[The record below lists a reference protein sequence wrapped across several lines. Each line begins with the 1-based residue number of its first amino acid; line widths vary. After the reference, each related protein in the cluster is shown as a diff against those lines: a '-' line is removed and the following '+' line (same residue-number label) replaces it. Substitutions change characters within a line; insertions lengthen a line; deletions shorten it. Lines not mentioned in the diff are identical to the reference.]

1 MSVLAVEYSGI
12 QTCNLYGKEKIGDL
26 AVGCNCDD
34 RMVLVGNPISIGGM
48 SMERWKRQFE
58 YWILFILMLIVAVLS
73 LAGMRNHRIYWLV
86 ILVPIG
92 SGFLLMWLYKESR
105 LASIKAFMDHYRI
118 RPVHLWMGAIAVY
131 YLMAVLS
138 DLVF

>member
-1 MSVLAVEYSGI
+1 
-12 QTCNLYGKEKIGDL
+12 
-26 AVGCNCDD
+26 
-34 RMVLVGNPISIGGM
+34 
-48 SMERWKRQFE
+48 MERWKRQFE

-118 RPVHLWMGAIAVY
+118 RPVHLWMGVIAVY

-138 DLVF
+138 NLIL

>member
-1 MSVLAVEYSGI
+1 
-12 QTCNLYGKEKIGDL
+12 
-26 AVGCNCDD
+26 
-34 RMVLVGNPISIGGM
+34 
-48 SMERWKRQFE
+48 MERWKRQFE

-138 DLVF
+138 DLVL